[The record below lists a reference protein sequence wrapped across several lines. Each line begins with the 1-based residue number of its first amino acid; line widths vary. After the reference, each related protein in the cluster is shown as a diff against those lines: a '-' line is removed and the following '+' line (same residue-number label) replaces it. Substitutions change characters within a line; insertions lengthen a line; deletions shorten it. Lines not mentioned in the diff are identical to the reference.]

1 MKKKK
6 IKVYFTM
13 DEELYK
19 DFEKHIEDNILDR
32 SRLIERLIE
41 EYLKRKQKL

>member
-13 DEELYK
+13 NEEIYNK
-19 DFEKHIEDNILDR
+19 FEKHIEDNILDK
-32 SRLIERLIE
+32 SKLIEKLII
-41 EYLKRKQKL
+41 EYLEKN